1 MITGQLSKPLLPL
14 RADMDACELRDDD
27 KAASPDSELNDEPLL
42 LSADTDS
49 EEKMYDVVVESAGT
63 EQVKVVVQV
72 YCVSYSF

>member
-27 KAASPDSELNDEPLL
+27 KAASPDSELNEEPLL

-49 EEKMYDVVVESAGT
+49 EEKMY
-63 EQVKVVVQV
+63 
-72 YCVSYSF
+72 